1 MYDFHNPEHA
11 SVAQRALD
19 RDRLLAGENP
29 KSAVIED
36 PVHWSGVYADL
47 IEFKGRLLKLMQD
60 SHYWETRARELGLAR
75 PQASR

>member
-1 MYDFHNPEHA
+1 MNDFHNPEHA

-29 KSAVIED
+29 KSAVIGD
-36 PVHWSGVYADL
+36 AVHWSGVYEEL
-47 IEFKGRLLKLMQD
+47 IEFKGRLLRLMQD